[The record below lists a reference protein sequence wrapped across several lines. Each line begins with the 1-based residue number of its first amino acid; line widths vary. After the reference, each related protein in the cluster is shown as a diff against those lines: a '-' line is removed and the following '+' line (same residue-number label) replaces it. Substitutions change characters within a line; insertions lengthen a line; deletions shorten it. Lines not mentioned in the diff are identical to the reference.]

1 MSLYGDKKGKLVRRF
16 GVNLFANPK
25 YDRLLQRKPN
35 APGKE
40 RGKRYRERI
49 SEYRKQLGEK
59 QKLMFSYGLTARQLQ
74 RLYEEAHRQ
83 KGITGNN
90 LLRMLEMRLDSVVFK
105 AGFAA
110 TRAQARQLV
119 SHRHIIV
126 NGRTTNI
133 PSFQVKPG
141 DRIALR
147 PKKGVQA
154 IGRAALEAS
163 TAPSAGWIETDP
175 DQLQALVKDVP
186 PRAELPELSDVQL
199 VVEFYSR

>member
-1 MSLYGDKKGKLVRRF
+1 
-16 GVNLFANPK
+16 
-25 YDRLLQRKPN
+25 
-35 APGKE
+35 
-40 RGKRYRERI
+40 
-49 SEYRKQLGEK
+49 
-59 QKLMFSYGLTARQLQ
+59 
-74 RLYEEAHRQ
+74 
-83 KGITGNN
+83 
-90 LLRMLEMRLDSVVFK
+90 MLEMRLDSVVFK

-141 DRIALR
+141 DRIALK

-154 IGRAALEAS
+154 IGRAALETS